1 MADSTVDI
9 LMYHSISDDPGA
21 TSISPRAFADQ
32 MAAIAE
38 AGIPVI
44 TMDRYL
50 ASRQETPL
58 TSPHSIVLTFDDGF
72 QNFADAAMP
81 VLQRHGF
88 DALVFLATD
97 CIGRVEDWAGAN
109 IPPRA
114 IMSWPNLRNLANSGV
129 AFGSHSVTHA
139 NLNSLSPEALDAEL
153 TVSRLEIE
161 EQLSQP
167 CPHFAPPYGYASTA
181 VQSSVSRHYKTSVGT
196 RLDRATLKSDIF
208 DLPRL
213 EMYYFT
219 DPQRWGAHLADRGAG
234 YLLQKRILRKIRSTL
249 MSWQA

>member
-1 MADSTVDI
+1 
-9 LMYHSISDDPGA
+9 MYHSVSDDPGA
-21 TSISPRAFADQ
+21 TSISSSAFADQ

-50 ASRQETPL
+50 ASRQGNPL
-58 TSPHSIVLTFDDGF
+58 ASPYSIVITFDDGF
-72 QNFADAAMP
+72 QDFADAAMP

-97 CIGRVEDWAGAN
+97 CIGRVENWAGAN
-109 IPPRA
+109 KPPRA
-114 IMSWPNLRNLANSGV
+114 ILSWPTLRDLANSGV

-139 NLNSLSPEALDAEL
+139 NLNSLSPDALDAEL

-161 EQLSQP
+161 EQLAQP
-167 CPHFAPPYGYASTA
+167 CPHFAPPYGYASAA
-181 VQSSVSRHYKTSVGT
+181 VQSSVSKHYKTSVGT
-196 RLDRATLKSDIF
+196 KLDRATQNSDVF

-219 DPQRWGAHLADRGAG
+219 DPQRWSEHLAGRGAG
-234 YLLQKRILRKIRSTL
+234 YLTQKRILRKIRSSL
-249 MSWQA
+249 MIWQG